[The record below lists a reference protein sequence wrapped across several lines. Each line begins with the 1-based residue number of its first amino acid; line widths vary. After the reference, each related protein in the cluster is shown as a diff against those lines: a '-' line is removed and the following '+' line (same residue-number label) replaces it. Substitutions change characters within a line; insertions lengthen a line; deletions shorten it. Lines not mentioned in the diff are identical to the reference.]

1 MLRTFAILSL
11 AAGGVLAS
19 VTQEPPK
26 PGTPPVTTG
35 RQDAGQSTGQSTGQ
49 RERRSGQV
57 SNASDTYFAKWVS
70 IAQLNQIE
78 LSRLAQER
86 ATDLDVK
93 RFAAKM
99 VEDHQALLQK
109 LAPFGVRPTRS
120 VAADSA
126 TPGKGVGPSDRAG
139 SAEGSSSGAQ
149 IDHIALFE
157 ELGEQCLRTARN
169 ELESKQGAEFDACY
183 VGMMVGAHAANNDM
197 LTVFQRHASVE
208 LKAVLADVQ
217 TKVAS
222 HSSVAKELAQRLMRK
237 ANPARKDEPALDGA
251 EHDGVK

>member
-1 MLRTFAILSL
+1 MLRTFAIVSL
-11 AAGGVLAS
+11 AAGGVLAT

-26 PGTPPVTTG
+26 SGAQPVTTS
-35 RQDAGQSTGQSTGQ
+35 RQDAG
-49 RERRSGQV
+49 RSGQV

-70 IAQLNQIE
+70 IAQTNQIE

-93 RFAAKM
+93 RFAGKM

-109 LAPFGVRPTRS
+109 LAPFGARPTRS

-126 TPGKGVGPSDRAG
+126 APGKGVGPSGQTG
-139 SAEGSSSGAQ
+139 SSEGSSSNGE

-197 LTVFQRHASVE
+197 LTVFQRHASME
-208 LKAVLADVQ
+208 LKAVFADMQ
-217 TKVAS
+217 TKLAA
-222 HSSVAKELAQRLMRK
+222 HSSTAKELAQRLMRK
-237 ANPARKDEPALDGA
+237 ANPARKEEPALDGA
-251 EHDGVK
+251 ERDGIK